1 MHLSYVFAG
10 HGFDYKAAVVGG
22 QEAVA
27 EATLRVAVERR
38 APRQRVLSR
47 RRHNLS
53 QQEKHSASK
62 RQSFRFEIFC
72 LFNDQS
78 VGIHLIV
85 LVVDTKTLPQVS
97 EHHGTVLL
105 NLKATGQVFSG
116 NKDTRESDV
125 NQKGMRKRCFG

>member
-10 HGFDYKAAVVGG
+10 DGFDYKAVVVGG

-27 EATLRVAVERR
+27 EATLRVAVERS

-53 QQEKHSASK
+53 QQDRTRTGK
-62 RQSFRFEIFC
+62 C
-72 LFNDQS
+72 LFLLCSINYRS
-78 VGIHLIV
+78 VSIHLVV
-85 LVVDTKTLPQVS
+85 LVVDTKALPQVS

-105 NLKATGQVFSG
+105 KLKATRQVFSG
-116 NKDTRESDV
+116 NKDTSESGL
-125 NQKGMRKRCFG
+125 NQERMRKRLIKRH